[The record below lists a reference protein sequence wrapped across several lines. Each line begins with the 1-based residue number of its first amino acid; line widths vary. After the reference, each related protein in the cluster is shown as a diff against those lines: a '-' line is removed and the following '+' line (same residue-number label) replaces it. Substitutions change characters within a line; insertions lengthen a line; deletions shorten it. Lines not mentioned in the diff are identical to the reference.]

1 MSQRLLDKQP
11 FARPVLLGE
20 IIELSGQIKKN
31 IVISGLLVA
40 FITFFMALLVSLGS
54 EALVRAVNSVLVA
67 FSLLLVI
74 IFLGIFFDIIGTA
87 VTAAELPPF
96 NARAAK
102 KIFGAKQGVKLIH
115 NADIVANFCND
126 VIGDIAGTL
135 SGAIGAGIVV
145 SLVRQFAVIDLALAG
160 AVMTSLIA
168 ALTVGGKAM
177 GKKLAVNNADNIIS
191 KAAKVVAWLEQL
203 SGWELFKN
211 RK

>member
-1 MSQRLLDKQP
+1 M
-11 FARPVLLGE
+11 
-20 IIELSGQIKKN
+20 SGQTKKN
-31 IVISGLLVA
+31 ILISGLLVA
-40 FITFFMALLVSLGS
+40 FLTFFMALLVSLGS

-67 FSLLLVI
+67 FTLLLVI
-74 IFLGIFFDIIGTA
+74 IFLGIFFDIVGTA

-115 NADIVANFCND
+115 NADIVANICND

-135 SGAIGAGIVV
+135 SGAIGAGIVITLNQEIPNADV
-145 SLVRQFAVIDLALAG
+145 VLAG

-177 GKKLAVNNADNIIS
+177 GKKIAVKNADNIIF
-191 KAAKVVAWLEQL
+191 KAAKEVAWGEDLCGL
-203 SGWELFKN
+203 ELFKS

>member
-1 MSQRLLDKQP
+1 MR
-11 FARPVLLGE
+11 
-20 IIELSGQIKKN
+20 GQIKTN

-40 FITFFMALLVSLGS
+40 FITFFIALLVSLGS
-54 EALVRAVNSVLVA
+54 EALVRAVNNVLVA
-67 FSLLLVI
+67 FALLLVI
-74 IFLGIFFDIIGTA
+74 IFLGIFFDIVGTA

-115 NADIVANFCND
+115 NAHIVANFCND

-135 SGAIGAGIVV
+135 SGAIGAGIVLT
-145 SLVRQFAVIDLALAG
+145 LVRQFAIADLVLAG

-177 GKKLAVNNADNIIS
+177 GKKLAVNNADHIMF
-191 KAAKVVAWLEQL
+191 KAAKVVAWSEQL

>member
-1 MSQRLLDKQP
+1 MSGRL
-11 FARPVLLGE
+11 
-20 IIELSGQIKKN
+20 KKN
-31 IVISGLLVA
+31 MITSGLLVA
-40 FITFFMALLVSLGS
+40 FITFFIALLVSLGS

-102 KIFGAKQGVKLIH
+102 KISGAKQGVKLIH

-135 SGAIGAGIVV
+135 SGAIGAGIVMSV
-145 SLVRQFAVIDLALAG
+145 ARQLPITDLVLAG

-177 GKKLAVNNADNIIS
+177 GKKLAVNEADTIIF
-191 KAAKVVAWLEQL
+191 KAAQVVAWLEEL

>member
-1 MSQRLLDKQP
+1 MNNLLPDP
-11 FARPVLLGE
+11 FLLGE
-20 IIELSGQIKKN
+20 IIELSGRLKKN
-31 IVISGLLVA
+31 IFISGLLVA

-102 KIFGAKQGVKLIH
+102 KISGAKQGVKLIH

-145 SLVRQFAVIDLALAG
+145 SLHRQFTISDLALAS
-160 AVMTSLIA
+160 AMMTSLIA

-177 GKKLAVNNADNIIS
+177 GKKLAVNQADKIIF
-191 KAAKVVAWLEQL
+191 KVAQAVAWLEQL
-203 SGWELFKN
+203 SGLELFKN